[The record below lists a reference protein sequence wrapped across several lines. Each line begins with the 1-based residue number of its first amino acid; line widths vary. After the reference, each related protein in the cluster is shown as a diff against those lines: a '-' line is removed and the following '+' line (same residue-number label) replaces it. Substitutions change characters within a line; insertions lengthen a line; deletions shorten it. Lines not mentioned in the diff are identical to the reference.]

1 MYISLLK
8 ISLKFVVS
16 IFFKTALCS
25 TRNKEDQVSLFFKR
39 RILKFSPP
47 FTFTVKFELL
57 FLSLGIMF

>member
-8 ISLKFVVS
+8 ISSLH
-16 IFFKTALCS
+16 IFQDHPMLH
-25 TRNKEDQVSLFFKR
+25 KEQRRLVKR
-39 RILKFSPP
+39 KILKFSPP